1 MKKLLILLLSGCIAA
16 NMTTSADEG
25 ETWTDLGTGTYS
37 DAILSNIGKGFDNK
51 PVEVTV
57 QESQQT
63 PGRYRIVNPWPEF
76 TGSDDNYLIIDATDP
91 EFVII
96 PAQAS
101 PFSDA
106 TDGVAHIASISAIAL
121 DPEVGYGYNKDEFLE
136 DFGDL
141 NITLDKGTIHIP
153 AGSAMYMWPETADGE
168 WNASREIYD
177 GYLTLP
183 GSEYADQW
191 QSLGNGLLYDGF
203 VTAFLK
209 EPVFAEKTVE
219 IKENTEIPGLYKIIA
234 PFADLSDTSRDLII
248 DCTDPDFVKIKTQ
261 STGVIMGEYGMMYL
275 LSLSSNNYENLEYFL
290 EDHPGCNITLSKGR
304 IDIPAGA
311 MRAFF
316 PEHSRSHLFK
326 PEGERASYIILPG
339 HDGIT
344 GVAADTDSEAIY
356 YNLQGM
362 PLNTPA
368 EGTVCIRCQGGK
380 ASKIYV
386 K

>member
-37 DAILSNIGKGFDNK
+37 DAILSNIGKGFDNR

-106 TDGVAHIASISAIAL
+106 TDGVAHIASISAIAF

-219 IKENTEIPGLYKIIA
+219 IKENTEIPGL
-234 PFADLSDTSRDLII
+234 
-248 DCTDPDFVKIKTQ
+248 
-261 STGVIMGEYGMMYL
+261 
-275 LSLSSNNYENLEYFL
+275 
-290 EDHPGCNITLSKGR
+290 
-304 IDIPAGA
+304 
-311 MRAFF
+311 
-316 PEHSRSHLFK
+316 
-326 PEGERASYIILPG
+326 
-339 HDGIT
+339 
-344 GVAADTDSEAIY
+344 
-356 YNLQGM
+356 
-362 PLNTPA
+362 
-368 EGTVCIRCQGGK
+368 
-380 ASKIYV
+380 
-386 K
+386 